1 MVAASDERR
10 GLRLEGER
18 NVGWEKENGGAE
30 VLKGVGESV
39 DLRLL
44 DVNEEENA
52 CVALNGSGEQI
63 DGVFERGWVDLRFIQ
78 EENR

>member
-52 CVALNGSGEQI
+52 SVALNGSGEQI
-63 DGVFERGWVDLRFIQ
+63 DGVFERSWIDLRFIQ